1 MIPSLGGRAQEGR
14 EGRKDRQRPRS
25 ILIVDEA
32 LPVVRAVLDALL
44 KMGVSRE
51 DVRIAMGAHEALE
64 SFRQHLPDVVFA
76 ELVGTRP
83 EDGLEVL
90 HEMLEASPDLKV
102 VLVTAEARDSP
113 EVRAAI
119 RAGVFAFIEK
129 PLRHDKIRAVMQDLE
144 SEEGGI
150 ERFR

>member
-1 MIPSLGGRAQEGR
+1 MIPSLGGGRPEG
-14 EGRKDRQRPRS
+14 GRKERQRPRG
-25 ILIVDEA
+25 ILVVDEA
-32 LPVVRAVLDALL
+32 PPVVRAILDALH
-44 KMGVSRE
+44 KMGVSQH
-51 DVRIAMGAHEALE
+51 DVRVATGAQDALE
-64 SFRQHLPDVVFA
+64 AFHKDHPDLVFA

-90 HEMLEASPDLKV
+90 HEMLDAAPEVKV

-129 PLRHDKIRAVMQDLE
+129 PLRHDKIRAVMADLE
-144 SEEGGI
+144 AEEGGI

>member
-1 MIPSLGGRAQEGR
+1 MIPSLGGRPDEGR
-14 EGRKDRQRPRS
+14 EGRKERVRPRRV
-25 ILIVDEA
+25 LVVDEA
-32 LPVVRAVLDALL
+32 LPVVRAIVEALL
-44 KMGVSRE
+44 KTGISRE
-51 DVRIAMGAHEALE
+51 DVRVAMGAQDALE
-64 SFRQHLPDVVFA
+64 SFHKDPPDVVFA
-76 ELVGTRP
+76 ELVGARP
-83 EDGLEVL
+83 EDGLEII
-90 HEMLEASPDLKV
+90 HEMLESFPEVKI
-102 VLVTAEARDSP
+102 VLVTAEARDSA

>member
-1 MIPSLGGRAQEGR
+1 MIPSLGGRADEATQG
-14 EGRKDRQRPRS
+14 RQRPRR
-25 ILIVDEA
+25 ILVVEEA
-32 LPVVRAVLDALL
+32 PPVVRALLEALQ
-44 KMGVSRE
+44 KAGVPRE
-51 DVRIAMGAHEALE
+51 DVRIAMSAQDALDA
-64 SFRQHLPDVVFA
+64 FHKDVPDVVFA

-83 EDGLEVL
+83 EDGLEVV
-90 HEMLEASPDLKV
+90 HEMLDAQPQVKV

-119 RAGVFAFIEK
+119 RAGVFAFVEK
-129 PLRHDKIRAVMQDLE
+129 PLRHDKIRQVMQDLE